1 MATSPLD
8 AAPPTFSMLLP
19 EAWQQID
26 FDPETRDES
35 IERMIRR
42 TVGQADA
49 LVPVRRWAVDTYGR
63 LLADAETTGIFFGA
77 NFTGELGGRI
87 LSASV
92 LAFVTDLPLA
102 EDGYPMSPRALAAAL
117 AHPDNDDEQTVEP
130 PQVVEL
136 HVGTSVRTRTRLRV
150 RPAGAVSGVPEVEA
164 VRFFTPVSEW
174 RLMLVITFSTPV
186 LSAAGAF
193 AELFDSL
200 AATARWKD

>member
-8 AAPPTFSMLLP
+8 GHPPTFSMLLP
-19 EAWQQID
+19 EVWQQID
-26 FDPETRDES
+26 FDPDTRDES

-49 LVPVRRWAVDTYGR
+49 LVPVRRWAVDAYGR
-63 LLADAETTGIFFGA
+63 LLADAASTGIFFGA
-77 NFTGELGGRI
+77 TFTGELAGRI

-92 LAFVTDLPLA
+92 LAFVTELPLDD
-102 EDGYPMSPRALAAAL
+102 DGYPMAPRALAAAL
-117 AHPDNDDEQTVEP
+117 SQPDRDDEQIVEP
-130 PQVVEL
+130 PRVVEL
-136 HVGTSVRTRTRLRV
+136 PVGTSVRTRTRLQV
-150 RPAGAVSGVPEVEA
+150 RQPGAISGVPEVEA

-174 RLMLVITFSTPV
+174 RLMLIITFSTPV